1 MRGSHL
7 VKLRRVL
14 SLPTS
19 RRETCLLG
27 LPATCSAIRVDKDEG
42 ATPERHAIKCVT
54 NGTPAYRQLNTANN
68 LSTLQTPQDATVL
81 GRRAPWEGPP
91 TWSTNGRINAAFD
104 RGGIES
110 TVLSTTKWA
119 SSLSAVE
126 ALLERDIVNNVFNLP
141 APRLRVWLYNI
152 DVNKLLQLTLSH
164 VYSDKCYAEKAL
176 AADLVVSNR
185 INSGSSS
192 PSCKEAFL
200 ILKLQRALLSRR
212 IKPDINLQ
220 LYRHCIQVLNTKMD
234 SIPGD
239 YLVRLCVMLDDL
251 WKHLAKEGKL
261 DTIRECHMIEDESL
275 DMSKLHAPLLRFLE
289 KSLFDISAGVLPPLM
304 KLLVRLQH
312 YMPKGRQRVESVF
325 PLPLYFVCKQILGKP
340 VDTVCY
346 RSYHMVTRCLSRCNA
361 VDLLSLK
368 RTLLLYLSFS
378 RGSKGTLNASIQR
391 CVLLVILR
399 AFEVTPATEEARIEM
414 DTASSLSEHKGY
426 IPLTKHVEAVPV
438 PRGYYKKV
446 RSVEDIRWLILLS
459 LKHLS
464 DFEDTWVRRLCDS
477 SHLKRHYRLRGSLRL
492 SLPMLLEALGPTQCS
507 SHKDT
512 K

>member
-1 MRGSHL
+1 M
-7 VKLRRVL
+7 
-14 SLPTS
+14 P
-19 RRETCLLG
+19 
-27 LPATCSAIRVDKDEG
+27 PTCSAIRVGKDEG

-54 NGTPAYRQLNTANN
+54 NVTPACRQLNTANN

-81 GRRAPWEGPP
+81 GRRALWEGPP

-110 TVLSTTKWA
+110 TVLSTTKWE

-176 AADLVVSNR
+176 AADLVISSR
-185 INSGSSS
+185 IKSGSSS

-212 IKPDINLQ
+212 IKPDLNLQ

-312 YMPKGRQRVESVF
+312 YMPKGRRSAWIFHHRSILVETLVNLHELCFLKVIELAEASSLDSLLTTCKF
-325 PLPLYFVCKQILGKP
+325 PLPIV
-340 VDTVCY
+340 V
-346 RSYHMVTRCLSRCNA
+346 
-361 VDLLSLK
+361 
-368 RTLLLYLSFS
+368 
-378 RGSKGTLNASIQR
+378 
-391 CVLLVILR
+391 
-399 AFEVTPATEEARIEM
+399 
-414 DTASSLSEHKGY
+414 Y
-426 IPLTKHVEAVPV
+426 ISHV
-438 PRGYYKKV
+438 
-446 RSVEDIRWLILLS
+446 
-459 LKHLS
+459 
-464 DFEDTWVRRLCDS
+464 
-477 SHLKRHYRLRGSLRL
+477 
-492 SLPMLLEALGPTQCS
+492 Q
-507 SHKDT
+507 
-512 K
+512 